1 MAQPSARAYLAF
13 LYRSETGLISR
24 KEWWLGVSLL
34 LGLLFLFEL
43 GWLALAPQTERGL
56 EERALVDPWV
66 LVTYCYVIVFALVFA
81 LCGISFITLSIKR
94 LRAIG
99 RPQALAGLV
108 PLIVFL
114 TSALHWLQPR
124 VSEVMDRFWVWGMDG
139 VLILCLIWT
148 CVELGIKQNDR
159 PEPN

>member
-1 MAQPSARAYLAF
+1 M
-13 LYRSETGLISR
+13 
-24 KEWWLGVSLL
+24 
-34 LGLLFLFEL
+34 
-43 GWLALAPQTERGL
+43 
-56 EERALVDPWV
+56 
-66 LVTYCYVIVFALVFA
+66 LVTYTYVIVFALVLA
-81 LCGISFITLSIKR
+81 VCGISFITLSIKR

-108 PLIVFL
+108 PLVLFL

-124 VSEVMDRFWVWGMDG
+124 VNEVMDRFWVWGMDG

-148 CVELGIKQNDR
+148 CVELGIRQNNR

>member
-34 LGLLFLFEL
+34 LGLLLLLEM

-66 LVTYCYVIVFALVFA
+66 LVTYTYVIVFALVLA
-81 LCGISFITLSIKR
+81 VCGISFITLSIKR

-108 PLIVFL
+108 PLVLFL

-124 VSEVMDRFWVWGMDG
+124 VNEVMDRFWVWDMDG

-148 CVELGIKQNDR
+148 CVELGIRQNNR